1 MDGRGVSFLVATFVL
16 GAALAACSA
25 DPPKIV
31 SIDPSRGAGDV
42 PTNQDI
48 RVEFDRPMDH
58 ASVEGRFELKPALP
72 GCAVSARCRFVW
84 NRNALIFT
92 HKSVTL
98 DPATT
103 YTVALH
109 GGYADLS
116 GRHDSFERSWTFTT
130 ESRPTLQRIEPSN
143 RATGVALDRNILIT
157 FNRAMDRTTIL
168 AAIRIDPEI
177 PFLLRQRPGDSAQFD
192 IVPLALL
199 QPNTQYT
206 VSIEGALDMHQ
217 NAMVGRVESRF
228 RTGALSLARKLGY
241 LMGERGQPAF
251 GVAAVDPH
259 PDSFLEESTPKQ
271 VFTLSDTE
279 RASSSLLG
287 FDWAPDGQQL
297 VVIENTIGAPE
308 GRVLIVTLATGETQ
322 DLRVE
327 ASTVYWTPDG
337 TSIVYVSRDRLRQ
350 YQLAGAHDR
359 PLVDDLPVRAPVTFS
374 PDGKFL
380 AFAAEDPP
388 GTPRLFIYNLDLQS
402 RYQPPGLTDPADQP
416 SWSADGTKLAFRRM
430 AAQGPETWIYDLTAS
445 GTGTYFRAAALDAR
459 AITWL
464 NDNGTIVIAVGE
476 GATSMLYRV
485 NIFASQEAGGVSK
498 VTGTSDA
505 PNGSGPDAP
514 LYDRRIG
521 YVATIDGVPQIC
533 VMNADGSRPEQ
544 LTHWAAN
551 FPYTGFAPSWNPA
564 GQ

>member
-1 MDGRGVSFLVATFVL
+1 
-16 GAALAACSA
+16 
-25 DPPKIV
+25 
-31 SIDPSRGAGDV
+31 
-42 PTNQDI
+42 
-48 RVEFDRPMDH
+48 
-58 ASVEGRFELKPALP
+58 
-72 GCAVSARCRFVW
+72 
-84 NRNALIFT
+84 
-92 HKSVTL
+92 
-98 DPATT
+98 
-103 YTVALH
+103 
-109 GGYADLS
+109 
-116 GRHDSFERSWTFTT
+116 
-130 ESRPTLQRIEPSN
+130 
-143 RATGVALDRNILIT
+143 
-157 FNRAMDRTTIL
+157 
-168 AAIRIDPEI
+168 
-177 PFLLRQRPGDSAQFD
+177 
-192 IVPLALL
+192 
-199 QPNTQYT
+199 
-206 VSIEGALDMHQ
+206 
-217 NAMVGRVESRF
+217 
-228 RTGALSLARKLGY
+228 
-241 LMGERGQPAF
+241 
-251 GVAAVDPH
+251 
-259 PDSFLEESTPKQ
+259 
-271 VFTLSDTE
+271 
-279 RASSSLLG
+279 
-287 FDWAPDGQQL
+287 
-297 VVIENTIGAPE
+297 
-308 GRVLIVTLATGETQ
+308 
-322 DLRVE
+322 VE

-337 TSIVYVSRDRLRQ
+337 TSIVYLSRNRLRQ

-359 PLVDDLPVRAPVTFS
+359 ALVDDLPVRAPVTFS

-402 RYQPPGLTDPADQP
+402 RYQPPGLTDPGDQP

-505 PNGSGPDAP
+505 PNGSAPDAP

>member
-1 MDGRGVSFLVATFVL
+1 MDGRGVSFLLATFLL
-16 GAALAACSA
+16 GATLAACSP
-25 DPPKIV
+25 DPPKII

-58 ASVEGRFELKPALP
+58 TSVEGRFELKPALP

-92 HKSVTL
+92 HKSVNL
-98 DPATT
+98 EPATT
-103 YTVALH
+103 YTVVLH
-109 GGYADLS
+109 GGYADLN

-143 RATGVALDRNILIT
+143 RATGVAPDRNILLT
-157 FNRAMDRTTIL
+157 FNRAMDRTTVQP
-168 AAIRIDPEI
+168 AIRIDPEI

-206 VSIEGALDMHQ
+206 VSIEGALDTHQ

-228 RTGALSLARKLGY
+228 RTGTSSLARKLGY
-241 LMGERGQPAF
+241 LMGQRGQPAF
-251 GVAAVDPH
+251 GVAVVDPH
-259 PDSFLEESTPKQ
+259 PDAFLEESTPKQ
-271 VFTLSDTE
+271 VFALSDTD
-279 RASSSLLG
+279 RSTSGLLG

-297 VVIENTIGAPE
+297 VVIENTIGAGE
-308 GRVLIVTLATGETQ
+308 GHVLIVTVATGEAH
-322 DLRVE
+322 DLGVE

-337 TSIVYVSRDRLRQ
+337 NSIVYRTRDHLRQ
-350 YQLAGAHDR
+350 YQLASAHDR

-380 AFAAEDPP
+380 AFAADDPV

-402 RYQPPGLTDPADQP
+402 RYGPPGLTDPADQP
-416 SWSADGTKLAFRRM
+416 SWSPDGTKLAFRRM
-430 AAQGPETWIYDLTAS
+430 AAKGPETWIYDLTAS
-445 GTGTYFRAAALDAR
+445 GTGTYFRAADLDAQ

-464 NDNGTIVIAVGE
+464 NDNGTIVVAVGD
-476 GATSMLYRV
+476 GDTGMLYRV

-505 PNGSGPDAP
+505 PNGSAPDAP

-533 VMNADGSRPEQ
+533 VMNADGSRPQQ
-544 LTHWAAN
+544 LSHWAAD

>member
-1 MDGRGVSFLVATFVL
+1 MDDRGVPFLLATFL
-16 GAALAACSA
+16 LTAALAACSA

-92 HKSVTL
+92 HKSVNL

-130 ESRPTLQRIEPSN
+130 ESRPTLQRIDPGN
-143 RATGVALDRNILIT
+143 RATGVAPDRNILLS
-157 FNRAMDRTTIL
+157 FNRAMDPTTIQ
-168 AAIRIDPEI
+168 AAVRIDPDI

-206 VSIEGALDMHQ
+206 VSIEGALDIHQ

-228 RTGALSLARKLGY
+228 RTGAQSLARKLGY

-251 GVAAVDPH
+251 GVAVVDPH

-279 RASSSLLG
+279 RASTSLLG

-297 VVIENTIGAPE
+297 VVIENTIGALE
-308 GRVLIVTLATGETQ
+308 GRVLIVTVATGETQ

-327 ASTVYWTPDG
+327 ASSVYWTPDG
-337 TSIVYVSRDRLRQ
+337 TSIVYLSRNRLRQ

-388 GTPRLFIYNLDLQS
+388 GTPRLFIYNLDLRS
-402 RYQPPGLTDPADQP
+402 RYPPPGLTDPADQP

-464 NDNGTIVIAVGE
+464 NDNGTIVIAVGD

-498 VTGTSDA
+498 VTGTADA
-505 PNGSGPDAP
+505 PNGSAPDAP

-533 VMNADGSRPEQ
+533 VMNADGSRPQQ
-544 LTHWAAN
+544 LTRWAAN

>member
-1 MDGRGVSFLVATFVL
+1 MDGRGVPFLLATFL
-16 GAALAACSA
+16 LTAGLAACTA

-92 HKSVTL
+92 HKSVNL

-130 ESRPTLQRIEPSN
+130 ESRPTLQRIDPGN
-143 RATGVALDRNILIT
+143 RATGVAPDRNILLT
-157 FNRAMDRTTIL
+157 FNRAMDRTTIQP
-168 AAIRIDPEI
+168 AVRIDPDI
-177 PFLLRQRPGDSAQFD
+177 PFLFRQRPGDSAQFD
-192 IVPLALL
+192 IVPLAQL

-228 RTGALSLARKLGY
+228 RTGALSLARKLAY
-241 LMGERGQPAF
+241 LMGEHGQPAF
-251 GVAAVDPH
+251 GVAVVDPH

-271 VFTLSDTE
+271 VFALSDTE
-279 RASSSLLG
+279 RAATGLLG

-297 VVIENTIGAPE
+297 VLIENTIGALE

-337 TSIVYVSRDRLRQ
+337 TSIVYLSRNRLRQ

-388 GTPRLFIYNLDLQS
+388 GTPRLFLYNLDLQS
-402 RYQPPGLTDPADQP
+402 RYPPPGLTDPADRP
-416 SWSADGTKLAFRRM
+416 SWSADGTKLAFRRI
-430 AAQGPETWIYDLTAS
+430 AIQGPETWIYDLTAS

-464 NDNGTIVIAVGE
+464 NDNGTIVIAVGDGE
-476 GATSMLYRV
+476 TSMLYRV

-498 VTGTSDA
+498 VTGTADA
-505 PNGSGPDAP
+505 PNGSAPDAP

-521 YVATIDGVPQIC
+521 YVATIDGDPQIC

-544 LTHWAAN
+544 LTRWAAN